1 MTGEIGTAICE
12 GLYDGGVTATIKH
25 FAANNREDRR
35 YWSDS
40 VVSERALREI
50 YLRPF
55 EIVLKSNKVCMIMT
69 AYNQLNGVYCS
80 ANYDLAAGVLR
91 EEWGFQGLVMT
102 DWGAKTGISIEG
114 KAMNERVSQILSQN
128 DVYMVNENAETVA
141 DTLQS
146 VIRTGILSRAAMQR
160 NAMNICRTVMRLP
173 TFLRMVDEINQDKSM
188 A

>member
-1 MTGEIGTAICE
+1 M
-12 GLYDGGVTATIKH
+12 
-25 FAANNREDRR
+25 
-35 YWSDS
+35 
-40 VVSERALREI
+40 
-50 YLRPF
+50 
-55 EIVLKSNKVCMIMT
+55 
-69 AYNQLNGVYCS
+69 
-80 ANYDLAAGVLR
+80 R

-146 VIRTGILSRAAMQR
+146 VIRTGILSRAALQR
-160 NAMNICRTVMRLP
+160 NAMNICKTVMRLP